1 MITIRRVNH
10 IGIRVADRERAV
22 AFYRQFGFEPIYE
35 DANEPVVIVRNAEG
49 VEINFIVNA
58 NDANGGRNI
67 LMDEPAK
74 YAGYTHV
81 ALDVASMDDTVAALN
96 EIGIAISDGPVQLG
110 DGLSLFVRDPDANVI
125 ELRQDFAD

>member
-10 IGIRVADRERAV
+10 IGIRVADRDRSI
-22 AFYRQFGFEPIYE
+22 AFYRQFGFAPVYE

-58 NDANGGRNI
+58 NDTNDGRNI

-96 EIGIAISDGPVQLG
+96 EMGIAISDGPVQLG
-110 DGLSLFVRDPDANVI
+110 DGLSLFVRDPDGNVI
-125 ELRQDFAD
+125 ELRQDFAG

>member
-1 MITIRRVNH
+1 MITIRHVNH
-10 IGIRVADRERAV
+10 IGIRVADRDRSI

-58 NDANGGRNI
+58 ADANDGRNI
-67 LMDEPAK
+67 LMDEPVK

-81 ALDVASMDDTVAALN
+81 ALDVASMDDTVAALDDLN
-96 EIGIAISDGPVQLG
+96 IAISDGPLKLG
-110 DGLSLFVRDPDANVI
+110 DGYSLFVRDPDANVI
-125 ELRQDFAD
+125 ELRQDGA